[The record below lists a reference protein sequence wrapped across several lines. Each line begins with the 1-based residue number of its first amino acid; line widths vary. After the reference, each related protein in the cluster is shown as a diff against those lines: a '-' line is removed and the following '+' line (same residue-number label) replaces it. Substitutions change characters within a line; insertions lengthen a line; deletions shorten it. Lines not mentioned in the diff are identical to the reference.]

1 MLIIDAVKQEKTT
14 MSHGEFA
21 KLIPFTWILHIA
33 FLLSNL
39 IGIEKSPL

>member
-21 KLIPFTWILHIA
+21 KLYL
-33 FLLSNL
+33 
-39 IGIEKSPL
+39 ESPWKKVLYIHM